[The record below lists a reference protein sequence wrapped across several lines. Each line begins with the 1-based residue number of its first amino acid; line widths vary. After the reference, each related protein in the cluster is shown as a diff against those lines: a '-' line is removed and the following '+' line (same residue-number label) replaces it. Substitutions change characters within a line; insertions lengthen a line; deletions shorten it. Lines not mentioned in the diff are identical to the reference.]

1 MKKIECYQPR
11 GIVKMLIYLFLFWT
25 VICCVSVISNNDYFI
40 EGIVCSIFF
49 DMTIFLIIFG
59 ILVYKITATDECIIV
74 RKWYG
79 RHIKI
84 KLDDITKVIMP
95 SHTGKAINACR
106 VHIYKNKKKIVSLDP
121 LMENYYEMVKYIIKH
136 IDETK
141 YRLLHKY
148 SGKKLLDSNGDMH

>member
-1 MKKIECYQPR
+1 MKVKVLECYQPR
-11 GIVKMLIYLFLFWT
+11 GTVKILFYLFPLWT
-25 VICCVSVISNNDYFI
+25 AICCMSVISNNDYFI

-59 ILVYKITATDECIIV
+59 LLVYKITATDECIIV

-121 LMENYYEMVKYIIKH
+121 LMENYDEMVKYIIKH

-141 YRLLHKY
+141 
-148 SGKKLLDSNGDMH
+148 

>member
-1 MKKIECYQPR
+1 MKVKVLECYQPR
-11 GIVKMLIYLFLFWT
+11 GTVKILFYLFPLWT
-25 VICCVSVISNNDYFI
+25 AICCMSVISNNDYFI

-79 RHIKI
+79 RPIKI

-121 LMENYYEMVKYIIKH
+121 SMENYDEMVKYIIKH

-141 YRLLHKY
+141 
-148 SGKKLLDSNGDMH
+148 

>member
-1 MKKIECYQPR
+1 MKALECYQPR
-11 GIVKMLIYLFLFWT
+11 GIAKLLFYLFLLWT
-25 VICCVSVISNNDYFI
+25 VICCISVISNNDYFI

-59 ILVYKITATDECIIV
+59 ILVYKITATDECN
-74 RKWYG
+74 
-79 RHIKI
+79 
-84 KLDDITKVIMP
+84 ITKVIMP

-121 LMENYYEMVKYIIKH
+121 LMENYDEMVKYIIKH

-141 YRLLHKY
+141 
-148 SGKKLLDSNGDMH
+148 

>member
-1 MKKIECYQPR
+1 MKVKVLECYQPR
-11 GIVKMLIYLFLFWT
+11 GTVKILFYLFLLWT
-25 VICCVSVISNNDYFI
+25 AICCMSVISNNDYFI

-74 RKWYG
+74 RKWYV

-84 KLDDITKVIMP
+84 KLDDITKVIMT

-121 LMENYYEMVKYIIKH
+121 LMENYDEMVKYIIKH

-141 YRLLHKY
+141 IEIIT
-148 SGKKLLDSNGDMH
+148 